1 MILTETGYAAV
12 YQDNPV
18 LKSLYWSLLST
29 RRILYAGFGFTDKDF
44 LNTVKAWQRD
54 TRVRER
60 YLRHFAIYSLRD
72 DENDEAERARLS
84 GEYRIDP
91 IFYEVLPGHDHSGF
105 VDIVSRLTQELGT
118 FTHRRDQPCRGPL
131 PAEAL
136 DAGDAARIEELAVN
150 MANRTGGGLPNV

>member
-1 MILTETGYAAV
+1 
-12 YQDNPV
+12 
-18 LKSLYWSLLST
+18 
-29 RRILYAGFGFTDKDF
+29 
-44 LNTVKAWQRD
+44 
-54 TRVRER
+54 VRER
-60 YLRHFAIYSLRD
+60 HLRHFAIYGLRD

-105 VDIVSRLTQELGT
+105 VDIVSRLTHELGT
-118 FTHRRDQPCRGPL
+118 FTPPRPALPGAL